1 MSHLQ
6 LVLKAT
12 NFDGN
17 LSRPEAALA
26 QIPKTCLLGR
36 MVSDRHFGQGYVKNM
51 MKKFWNCK
59 GSFDVTGKGANIF
72 VFQFAN
78 EEDKK
83 RIVQRAPCEKVLNPK
98 SYIRMKIALWVDK
111 PLFTGFDMLTDDLQ
125 KPWESSRDSVDAN
138 VAKILAAA
146 KEHLEKIVGP
156 LRGSDDNYAEY
167 EPPVKKDGYS
177 PSWKYERGGPSTAP
191 LTLVSYS
198 LPISPGTKNIDA
210 TGPSISPRAVAG
222 TYCDNDWALEQAIEQ
237 RPVPQLMAS
246 TGCKWKKQARASSV
260 NEPVSAP
267 TLPSSEASEEIV
279 SVPISVCKT
288 GDVRTPCYECLRGSS
303 KATEA
308 ATTIVTWNCQGY
320 LDGLRRSLCF
330 DHGDYV
336 ERVGLS
342 GGLALWWKNTFRVTV
357 LDKCANF
364 LHLLVVDVDK
374 QKEWFMTCV
383 YNSPNRSDRLLFW
396 DVLKDLQPVG
406 EAWLLMGDFNAVFL
420 EKEKSGGRQPRLSQL
435 LDFSSFHTSMELM
448 DLDFKGSPFIW
459 TNRRIR
465 DDAIAARIDRRV
477 GTVEWRL
484 LFPECHILHEG
495 LFGSDHRPLCLQ
507 LSSSTPRGKRL
518 FRFEQTWLEDEHCL
532 DFVRRGWACTTHGLS
547 QFRTTF
553 KLRSTRR
560 LLKGWFWKR
569 QRNARDR
576 ITSLIKSIDDLHKL
590 PYTEAVREHEKK
602 LVDDL
607 EDAWKL
613 EEMYWQQ

>member
-1 MSHLQ
+1 
-6 LVLKAT
+6 
-12 NFDGN
+12 
-17 LSRPEAALA
+17 
-26 QIPKTCLLGR
+26 
-36 MVSDRHFGQGYVKNM
+36 
-51 MKKFWNCK
+51 
-59 GSFDVTGKGANIF
+59 
-72 VFQFAN
+72 
-78 EEDKK
+78 
-83 RIVQRAPCEKVLNPK
+83 
-98 SYIRMKIALWVDK
+98 
-111 PLFTGFDMLTDDLQ
+111 
-125 KPWESSRDSVDAN
+125 
-138 VAKILAAA
+138 
-146 KEHLEKIVGP
+146 
-156 LRGSDDNYAEY
+156 
-167 EPPVKKDGYS
+167 
-177 PSWKYERGGPSTAP
+177 
-191 LTLVSYS
+191 
-198 LPISPGTKNIDA
+198 
-210 TGPSISPRAVAG
+210 
-222 TYCDNDWALEQAIEQ
+222 
-237 RPVPQLMAS
+237 MAS

-267 TLPSSEASEEIV
+267 THPSSEASEEIV

-308 ATTIVTWNCQGY
+308 ATTIVTWNCQGSGQSLTIGALQELVKNYCPSMIFIMETKKSCRY
-320 LDGLRRSLCF
+320 LDSLRRSLCF
-330 DHGDYV
+330 DHGNYV

-342 GGLALWWKNTFRVTV
+342 GGLALWWKNTFR
-357 LDKCANF
+357 
-364 LHLLVVDVDK
+364 
-374 QKEWFMTCV
+374 KEWFMTCV
-383 YNSPNRSDRLLFW
+383 YDPPNRSDRLLFW

-459 TNRRIR
+459 TNRRIG
-465 DDAIAARIDRRV
+465 DDAIDARIDRGV

-518 FRFEQTWLEDEHCL
+518 FCFEQTWLEDEHCL

-590 PYTEAVREHEKK
+590 PYTEAVKEHEKK